1 MITRLRA
8 AHARGIRLRTTAIV
22 IAQVWRDPA
31 GRQARLARLLYTMD
45 VRDVDERLGREAGVL
60 MGRSGTTDAVD
71 ATVVLI
77 AEPGDEIITSD
88 PVDLRRLVGAAGTRV
103 AVIPCADTS
112 SAGFLVGHRSPGTSG
127 RRWTEG
133 ASEGGANLTTS
144 LVSYA

>member
-8 AHARGIRLRTTAIV
+8 AHARWIRLRTTAIV

-60 MGRSGTTDAVD
+60 MGLSGTTDAVD

-88 PVDLRRLVGAAGTRV
+88 PVD
-103 AVIPCADTS
+103 DTG
-112 SAGFLVGHRSPGTSG
+112 SAGFMVGHHSPGTSG
-127 RRWTEG
+127 RR
-133 ASEGGANLTTS
+133 
-144 LVSYA
+144 

>member
-1 MITRLRA
+1 MWTSA
-8 AHARGIRLRTTAIV
+8 SG
-22 IAQVWRDPA
+22 A
-31 GRQARLARLLYTMD
+31 GL
-45 VRDVDERLGREAGVL
+45 L

-88 PVDLRRLVGAAGTRV
+88 PVDLRRLVGAAALASLSFRV
-103 AVIPCADTS
+103 ADTG